1 MQLIRAAADMPPTSS
16 PTSPNH
22 DARPLATGPRLVVL
36 HYTGMATAAAAVAR
50 LCDPEARVSAHYVI
64 DEDGTLLALVP
75 EARRAWH
82 AGVAGWGDI
91 DDVNGHSIGIEIVNP
106 GHDWGYRAFPQ
117 RQIAAVIELA
127 TAIVERYQ
135 LPAAAVIGHSDVAP
149 ARKIDPG
156 EFFPWDRLAAHGL
169 GVWPDRTEPS
179 DVDPAAAF
187 DALARI
193 GYRFD
198 LPNTEPAHVVA
209 AFQRHWRRTSVDGR
223 LDRETMGLVTGVARL
238 CDSGDQPT

>member
-22 DARPLATGPRLVVL
+22 DARPLATRPRLVVL

-82 AGVAGWGDI
+82 AGVAGWAGI
-91 DDVNGHSIGIEIVNP
+91 DDVNGHSIGIELVNP
-106 GHDWGYRAFPQ
+106 GHDWGYRTFPQ
-117 RQIAAVIELA
+117 RQIAALIDLA
-127 TAIVERYQ
+127 RAIVERYR
-135 LPAAAVIGHSDVAP
+135 LPPAAVIGHSDVAP

-156 EFFPWDRLAAHGL
+156 ELFPWDRLAAHGL
-169 GVWPDRTEPS
+169 GLWPTRAAPGI
-179 DVDPAAAF
+179 VDPAAAF
-187 DALARI
+187 ASLARI

-198 LPNTEPAHVVA
+198 LPDTEPRHIVA
-209 AFQRHWRRTSVDGR
+209 AFQRHWRRANVDGL
-223 LDRETMGLVTGVARL
+223 LDPETMGLITAVTRL
-238 CDSGDQPT
+238 CAGTDPPT